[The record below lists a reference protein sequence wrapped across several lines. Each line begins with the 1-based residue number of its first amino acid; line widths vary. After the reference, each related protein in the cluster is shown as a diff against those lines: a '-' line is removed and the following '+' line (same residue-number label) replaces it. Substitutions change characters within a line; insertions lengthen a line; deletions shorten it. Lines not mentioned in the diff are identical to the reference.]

1 MTENTVNQEHLE
13 NAITTLGRT
22 YNNPCTKDVEKAID
36 FLRKSLTNKKE
47 TTLVRADQVI
57 DESGIFLPFGVPWID
72 TWLRGGLRLQEL
84 MLIGAIPHA
93 GKTHTLVWCG
103 IQFLLEGR
111 KVLNVVG
118 EDLLS
123 DVKSY
128 YQKGITDPEALKNL
142 WFADVQDVTFTVDQI
157 EAAIQKLMAEG
168 NKPEVVIID
177 HVDLMKGTSGKAD
190 WEQVT
195 DVMVA
200 LKMLAKRLNVIIIT
214 ASQLNYDKELKGNA
228 RFYRAKVGKAANA
241 DVIIMIDDVIA
252 ETNEYVISL
261 TKARGRKRIKSEERT
276 KSLQVDWDEMDIQE
290 LER

>member
-1 MTENTVNQEHLE
+1 MTDENVVNQEQLE
-13 NAITTLGRT
+13 KAISTLGKT
-22 YNNPCTKDVEKAID
+22 YNNPCTKDVEQAID
-36 FLRKSLTNKKE
+36 FLKKSIIGRKE
-47 TTLVRADQVI
+47 TAIIRADQVL
-57 DESGIFLPFGVPWID
+57 DESGIFIPFGVPWID

-128 YQKGITDPEALKNL
+128 YLKGVTDAEAIKNL
-142 WFADVQDVTFTVDQI
+142 WFADVQDVTFTVDQVD
-157 EAAIQKLMAEG
+157 AAIQKLTDGG
-168 NKPEVVIID
+168 NKPDVVIID

-195 DVMVA
+195 DVMIA
-200 LKMLAKRLNVIIIT
+200 LKMLAKRLDVIIIT
-214 ASQLNYDKELKGNA
+214 ASQLNYDKELRGNA

-241 DVIIMIDDVIA
+241 DVILMIDDVLP
-252 ETNEYVISL
+252 ETNEYIVSL
-261 TKARGRKRIKSEERT
+261 TKARGRRRVKSEDKT
-276 KSLQVDWDEMDIQE
+276 KSLLVDWDTMDMQE
-290 LER
+290 IR